1 MRNQIYT
8 HAFGPPDILID
19 KLDTNDSHQVVFFE
33 NPQAF
38 TVRQS
43 LDLTQVCRQIHAE
56 SALLY
61 WETRMFRFGPPSDDD
76 SSIRNML
83 AKVSKEKCEAIRHV
97 AVHKE
102 EVGLD
107 NVWAMLPQLKRLK
120 TVVFWG
126 CYFTWGTERDLARKM
141 GGPYGIR
148 ESVRLLVGSE
158 VDVTSTV
165 ESQEESE

>member
-8 HAFGPPDILID
+8 HAFDPPDILID
-19 KLDTNDSHQVVFFE
+19 KLDTDSHRVLFFE
-33 NPQAF
+33 NPQPY

-56 SALLY
+56 TALLY
-61 WETRMFRFGPPSDDD
+61 SEMRMFRFGPPSDDD
-76 SSIRNML
+76 SSIRNVL
-83 AKVSKEKCEAIRHV
+83 AKVSKEKCEAIRHIT
-97 AVHKE
+97 VHKE
-102 EVGLD
+102 EVRLD

-126 CYFTWGTERDLARKM
+126 CYFTWGTERDLERKM

-148 ESVRLLVGSE
+148 ETVRLLVGSE
-158 VDVTSTV
+158 VDVTSTM
-165 ESQEESE
+165 EPLEEEG